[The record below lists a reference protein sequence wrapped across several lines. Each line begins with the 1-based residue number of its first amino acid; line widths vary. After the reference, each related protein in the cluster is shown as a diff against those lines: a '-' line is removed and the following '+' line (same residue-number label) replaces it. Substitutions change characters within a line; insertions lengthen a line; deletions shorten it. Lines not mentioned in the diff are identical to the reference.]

1 MNKKII
7 TGAVS
12 AAVLSLSGVVYADTT
27 SDLVNALVTKGVL
40 TEEEGALLSKGHDK
54 KKANTPVLTNK
65 GGKFKLQSADGKNEI
80 ALTGRMHFDYRNSD
94 LDENDF
100 GDGDGHNEEYD
111 IDGKSTSA
119 SEFEMRRARIG
130 IKGKLDGMW
139 KYDVVL
145 NANGKSGN
153 NLDTASLTWAAMK
166 PFQIQVGRFKQA
178 FNLEGLTSSNDI
190 DFNER
195 SFMNQ
200 ISPHKKLG
208 IAFKGTPTKGM
219 TYAVTKYQEGY
230 KNNVVEEENNYSGRL
245 TYNWAEANKIKDS
258 IFHVGI
264 AGFTEDYSQKAKTS
278 SNGNSAQSAYSVTQ
292 SASSTV
298 TSVTGGTDFATTH
311 SRLFKFKSAGRGY
324 SPLAALDVQG
334 EYLTGGGA
342 SEHAKS
348 AVHHENRFAA
358 LEGIFAKGP
367 FKLQAEYGRGKF
379 EGKNEIQGNGA
390 EADVEIGYISA
401 NYILTGEHYSKSYK
415 GGKMKG
421 IKVKNPF
428 DFEKGTGTG
437 AFEIG
442 ARYEYLGIDDAKVT
456 NVSGYDENRARGAWD
471 CPAGTSAA
479 SGTSAT
485 YGTGTGATGTLNGCD
500 LDIHQYTIGLK
511 WIANPNVLAKVSLTY
526 SDYGEDLIAPDF
538 ADSGESFD
546 SETLLQTR
554 VQWMF

>member
-1 MNKKII
+1 M
-7 TGAVS
+7 
-12 AAVLSLSGVVYADTT
+12 VYADTT
-27 SDLVNALVTKGVL
+27 EDLVNALVTKGVL

-54 KKANTPVLTNK
+54 KKANTPVVTNK
-65 GGKFKLQSADGKNEI
+65 GGKFSIQSADGKNEI

-94 LDENDF
+94 LDDGDF
-100 GDGDGHNEEYD
+100 GSDLESDKWD

-145 NANGKSGN
+145 NANGKSGK

-166 PFQIQVGRFKQA
+166 PFQIQFGRFKQA

-208 IAFKGTPTKGM
+208 VAFKGEPTKGM
-219 TYAVTKYQEGY
+219 TYAVTKYQEAY
-230 KNNVVEEENNYSGRL
+230 SSDTIEDENNYSGRL

-264 AGFTEDYSQKAKTS
+264 AGFTEDYSARPKTS
-278 SNGNSAQSAYSVTQ
+278 SNGPSDTN
-292 SASSTV
+292 
-298 TSVTGGTDFATTH
+298 ATTH

-342 SEHAKS
+342 SEKGKY
-348 AVHHENRFAA
+348 AVNHENHFGA

-367 FKLQAEYGRGKF
+367 FKLQGEYGQGSF
-379 EGKNEIQGNGA
+379 EGTNRVNNVGA
-390 EADVEIGYISA
+390 EADVTIGYLSA
-401 NYILTGEHYSKSYK
+401 NYMLTGEHYSKSYK

-421 IKVKNPF
+421 IKINNPF
-428 DFEKGTGTG
+428 DFENGTGTG
-437 AFEIG
+437 AWEIG
-442 ARYEYLGIDDAKVT
+442 ARYEYLGIDDMKMSQQT
-456 NVSGYDENRARGAWD
+456 GYDETRARGAWD
-471 CPAGTSAA
+471 CGGAVDD
-479 SGTSAT
+479 T
-485 YGTGTGATGTLNGCD
+485 YKGITGSGCD
-500 LDIHQYTIGLK
+500 LDIHQYTVGVK
-511 WIANPNVLAKVSLTY
+511 WIANLNVLAKVSLTY
-526 SDYGEDLIAPDF
+526 ADYGEKVQAPDF
-538 ADSGESFD
+538 GSETNSFD

-554 VQWMF
+554 IQWMF

>member
-7 TGAVS
+7 AGAVS
-12 AAVLSLSGVVYADTT
+12 AAVLSLSGTVYADTAG
-27 SDLVNALVTKGVL
+27 DLINALVTKGVL
-40 TEEEGALLSKGHDK
+40 TEEEGALLSKGNDK
-54 KKANTPVLTNK
+54 KKANTPIVKNK
-65 GGKFKLQSADGKNEI
+65 GGKFSIQSADGKNEI

-94 LDENDF
+94 LDDSDF
-100 GDGDGHNEEYD
+100 GSDLKADEFD

-130 IKGKLDGMW
+130 IKGKLDGIW

-145 NANGKSGN
+145 NANGKGGN

-166 PFQIQVGRFKQA
+166 PFQIQFGRFKQA

-208 IAFKGTPTKGM
+208 IAIKGTPTKGM

-230 KNNVVEEENNYSGRL
+230 KNNVIEEENNYSGRL

-264 AGFTEDYSQKAKTS
+264 AGFSEDYAQRPKTS
-278 SNGNSAQSAYSVTQ
+278 SNAGG
-292 SASSTV
+292 
-298 TSVTGGTDFATTH
+298 GGTTH
-311 SRLFKFKSAGRGY
+311 ARLFKFKSAGRGF
-324 SPLAALDVQG
+324 SPLAALDLQG
-334 EYLTGGGA
+334 SYLTSGGA
-342 SEHAKS
+342 SEKVKY
-348 AVHHENRFAA
+348 AVDRENRFAA

-367 FKLQAEYGRGKF
+367 FKLQGEFGQGKF
-379 EGKNEIQGNGA
+379 EGKNHRDGIA
-390 EADVEIGYISA
+390 SEADVKIGYVSA
-401 NYILTGEHYSKSYK
+401 NYVLTGEHYSKSYK

-437 AFEIG
+437 AWEIG
-442 ARYEYLGIDDAKVT
+442 ARYEYLGIDDVQLQQA
-456 NVSGYDENRARGAWD
+456 SGFDESRLRGAWD
-471 CPAGTSAA
+471 CGTAAANTYKGISGSA
-479 SGTSAT
+479 
-485 YGTGTGATGTLNGCD
+485 CD
-500 LDIHQYTIGLK
+500 LDVHQYTIGVK
-511 WIANPNVLAKVSLTY
+511 WIANQNVLAKVSLTH
-526 SDYGEDLIAPDF
+526 SDYGKEVVAPDF
-538 ADSGESFD
+538 AGSDNSFD

>member
-1 MNKKII
+1 MNNKII

-12 AAVLSLSGVVYADTT
+12 AAVLSLSGMVYADTT
-27 SDLVNALVTKGVL
+27 GDLVNALVTKGVL

-54 KKANTPVLTNK
+54 KKANTPIVKNK
-65 GGKFKLQSADGKNEI
+65 GGKFSIQSADGKNEI

-94 LDENDF
+94 LDDGDF
-100 GDGDGHNEEYD
+100 GTDIEADNWD

-145 NANGKSGN
+145 NANGKSGK

-166 PFQIQVGRFKQA
+166 PFQIQFGRFKQA

-208 IAFKGTPTKGM
+208 VAIKGAPTKGM
-219 TYAVTKYQEGY
+219 TYALTKYQEGY
-230 KNNVVEEENNYSGRL
+230 SNDTLEDENNYSGRL

-264 AGFTEDYSQKAKTS
+264 AGFTEDYAQRPKTS
-278 SNGNSAQSAYSVTQ
+278 SNAGG
-292 SASSTV
+292 
-298 TSVTGGTDFATTH
+298 GGTTH
-311 SRLFKFKSAGRGY
+311 ARLFKFKSAGRGY

-334 EYLTGGGA
+334 AYLTGAGA
-342 SEHAKS
+342 SEKGKYAIER
-348 AVHHENRFAA
+348 ENRFAA

-367 FKLQAEYGRGKF
+367 FKLQGEWGKGKF
-379 EGKNEIQGNGA
+379 EGNNKVNGTA
-390 EADVEIGYISA
+390 GEADVEIGYISA

-428 DFEKGTGTG
+428 DFENGTGTG
-437 AFEIG
+437 AWEIG
-442 ARYEYLGIDDAKVT
+442 ARYEYLGVDDIKIT
-456 NVSGYDENRARGAWD
+456 NVSGSGYTDFTESRLRGAYD
-471 CPAGTSAA
+471 CSGSSLNDTYAGV
-479 SGTSAT
+479 SGS
-485 YGTGTGATGTLNGCD
+485 GCD
-500 LDIHQYTIGLK
+500 LDVHQYTVGLK

-526 SDYGEDLIAPDF
+526 SDYGHDLRAPDF
-538 ADSGESFD
+538 GSETNKFD

-554 VQWMF
+554 IQWMF

>member
-65 GGKFKLQSADGKNEI
+65 GGKFGIQSADGKNEI

-94 LDENDF
+94 LNDNDLDY
-100 GDGDGHNEEYD
+100 DGVANEGEDYD
-111 IDGKSTSA
+111 VDGKSISA
-119 SEFEMRRARIG
+119 NEFEMRRARIG

-145 NANGKSGN
+145 NGVGKSTN
-153 NLDTASLTWAAMK
+153 VLDTASLTWAAMK
-166 PFQIQVGRFKQA
+166 PFQIQFGRFKQA

-208 IAFKGTPTKGM
+208 VAFKGEPTKGM
-219 TYAVTKYQEGY
+219 TYMVSKYQEGY
-230 KNNVVEEENNYSGRL
+230 ANDVVEDENNYSGRL

-264 AGFTEDYSQKAKTS
+264 AGFTEDYAQKPKTS
-278 SNGNSAQSAYSVTQ
+278 SNGGS
-292 SASSTV
+292 
-298 TSVTGGTDFATTH
+298 GGTTH
-311 SRLFKFKSAGRGY
+311 SSLFKFKSAGRGY
-324 SPLAALDVQG
+324 SPLASIDLEG
-334 EYLTGGGA
+334 ELQSGGGTSA
-342 SEHAKS
+342 SGKMAN
-348 AVHHENRFAA
+348 HHENRFAA

-367 FKLQAEYGRGKF
+367 FKLQGEWGQGKF
-379 EGKNEIQGNGA
+379 EAENPVSQNDA
-390 EADVEIGYISA
+390 EADVEIGYVSA
-401 NYILTGEHYSKSYK
+401 SYMLTGEHYSKSYK

-428 DFEKGTGTG
+428 DFEKGTGSG
-437 AFEIG
+437 AWEIG
-442 ARYEYLGIDDAKVT
+442 ARYEYLGIDDVKLT
-456 NVSGYDENRARGAWD
+456 QGGPGNETRMRGAWD
-471 CPAGTSAA
+471 CGTAQTFS
-479 SGTSAT
+479 T
-485 YGTGTGATGTLNGCD
+485 YGVGTAGSGSTTGAGCD

-526 SDYGEDLIAPDF
+526 SDYGDKVSAPDL
-538 ADSGESFD
+538 ADTGSNAVGENFD

-554 VQWMF
+554 IQWMF

>member
-65 GGKFKLQSADGKNEI
+65 GGKFKMQSADGKNEI

-94 LDENDF
+94 LDDGDF
-100 GDGDGHNEEYD
+100 GSDIEADKWD

-145 NANGKSGN
+145 NANGKGGN

-166 PFQIQVGRFKQA
+166 PFQIQFGRFKQA

-230 KNNVVEEENNYSGRL
+230 KNNVVEDENNYSGRL

-264 AGFTEDYSQKAKTS
+264 AGFTEEYTSRPKTS
-278 SNGNSAQSAYSVTQ
+278 SNGNSASTVSQ
-292 SASSTV
+292 SASMTV
-298 TSVTGGTDFATTH
+298 SGVVSSATTH

-342 SEHAKS
+342 SEKGKYG
-348 AVHHENRFAA
+348 VEHENRFAA

-367 FKLQAEYGRGKF
+367 FKLQGEWGMGKF
-379 EGKNEIQGNGA
+379 EGTNRVNNVGA

-401 NYILTGEHYSKSYK
+401 NYVLTGEHYSKSYK

-428 DFEKGTGTG
+428 DFENGTGTG
-437 AFEIG
+437 AWEIG
-442 ARYEYLGIDDAKVT
+442 ARYEYLGIDDMKMT
-456 NVSGYDENRARGAWD
+456 QQSGYDETRARGAWD
-471 CPAGTSAA
+471 CGGSVGDTYKGI
-479 SGTSAT
+479 SGD
-485 YGTGTGATGTLNGCD
+485 GCD
-500 LDIHQYTIGLK
+500 LDIHQYTVGLK

-526 SDYGEDLIAPDF
+526 SDYGEKVQAPDF
-538 ADSGESFD
+538 GSETNSFD

-554 VQWMF
+554 IQWMF

>member
-12 AAVLSLSGVVYADTT
+12 AAVLSLSGMVYADTT

-54 KKANTPVLTNK
+54 KKANTPTLKNK
-65 GGKFKLQSADGKNEI
+65 GGKFSIQSADGKNEI

-94 LDENDF
+94 LDDSDF
-100 GDGDGHNEEYD
+100 GNSDADDYD
-111 IDGKSTSA
+111 IDTKSVSS

-130 IKGKLDGMW
+130 IKGKLDGIW

-145 NANGKSGN
+145 NANGKKGN

-166 PFQIQVGRFKQA
+166 PFQIQFGRFKQA

-195 SFMNQ
+195 SFLNQ

-208 IAFKGTPTKGM
+208 IAFKGAPTKGM

-230 KNNVVEEENNYSGRL
+230 KNNTLEDENNYSGRV

-264 AGFTEDYSQKAKTS
+264 AGFTEDYSARPKTS
-278 SNGNSAQSAYSVTQ
+278 SNGYA
-292 SASSTV
+292 
-298 TSVTGGTDFATTH
+298 TSDAVSDGATTH
-311 SRLFKFKSAGRGY
+311 STLFKFKSAGRGY
-324 SPLAALDVQG
+324 SPLAAIQVQG
-334 EYLTGGGA
+334 QDLTNGGA
-342 SEHAKS
+342 SQLGKTAN
-348 AVHHENRFAA
+348 HHENRFAA

-367 FKLQAEYGRGKF
+367 FKIQAEYGQGKF
-379 EGKNEIQGNGA
+379 EGKNEVAGDAA
-390 EADVEIGYISA
+390 EADVKSGYISA
-401 NYILTGEHYSKSYK
+401 GYILTGEHYSKSYK

-421 IKVKNPF
+421 IKIKNPF
-428 DFEKGTGTG
+428 NFEDGTGTG
-437 AFEIG
+437 AWEIM
-442 ARYEYLGIDDAKVT
+442 ARYEYLGIDDIKLSAGGAGDESRLRGAFDCGGATRDTYKIG
-456 NVSGYDENRARGAWD
+456 SGYN
-471 CPAGTSAA
+471 T
-479 SGTSAT
+479 
-485 YGTGTGATGTLNGCD
+485 GCD
-500 LDIHQYTIGLK
+500 LDVNQYTLGLK
-511 WIANPNVLAKVSLTY
+511 WIANQNVLAKVSLTH
-526 SDYGEDLIAPDF
+526 SDFGQNVLPPDV
-538 ADSGESFD
+538 AGNEQFD

-554 VQWMF
+554 IQWMF

>member
-27 SDLVNALVTKGVL
+27 GDLVNALVTKGVL

-54 KKANTPVLTNK
+54 KKANTPVLSNK
-65 GGKFKLQSADGKNEI
+65 GGKFSIQSADGKNEI

-94 LDENDF
+94 LNDSDLDADNAPN
-100 GDGDGHNEEYD
+100 DGEEYD
-111 IDGKSTSA
+111 VDGKSISA
-119 SEFEMRRARIG
+119 NEFEMRRARIG
-130 IKGKLDGMW
+130 IKGKLDGIW

-145 NANGKSGN
+145 NANGKSGK

-166 PFQIQVGRFKQA
+166 PFQIQFGRFKQA

-195 SFMNQ
+195 SFLNQ

-208 IAFKGTPTKGM
+208 IAFKGEPTKGM
-219 TYAVTKYQEGY
+219 TYAVTKYQEAY
-230 KNNVVEEENNYSGRL
+230 TNDVVEDENNYSGRL

-264 AGFTEDYSQKAKTS
+264 AGFTEDYSVRPKTS
-278 SNGNSAQSAYSVTQ
+278 SNGIDGDSTTAASAPNF
-292 SASSTV
+292 
-298 TSVTGGTDFATTH
+298 GTTH
-311 SRLFKFKSAGRGY
+311 SSLFKFKSAGRGY
-324 SPLAALDVQG
+324 SPLASIDVEG
-334 EYLTGGGA
+334 EVITGAGA
-342 SEHAKS
+342 SQKGKMAN
-348 AVHHENRFAA
+348 HHENRFAA

-367 FKLQAEYGRGKF
+367 FKLQGEYGQGKF
-379 EGKNEIQGNGA
+379 EGKNEVSLNSA
-390 EADVEIGYISA
+390 EADVTAGYISA
-401 NYILTGEHYSKSYK
+401 SYMLTGEHYSKSYK

-421 IKVKNPF
+421 IKINNPF
-428 DFEKGTGTG
+428 DFENGTGKG

-442 ARYEYLGIDDAKVT
+442 ARYEYLGVDDVKLVQGGPGNET
-456 NVSGYDENRARGAWD
+456 RMRGAWD
-471 CPAGTSAA
+471 CGGAVGD
-479 SGTSAT
+479 T
-485 YGTGTGATGTLNGCD
+485 YGTGSFGTTNGSGCD
-500 LDIHQYTIGLK
+500 LDVHQYTLGLK

-526 SDYGEDLIAPDF
+526 SDYGHDLMAPDTPDKG
-538 ADSGESFD
+538 ADGETFD

-554 VQWMF
+554 IQWMF

>member
-65 GGKFKLQSADGKNEI
+65 GGKFIMQSADGKNEI

-94 LDENDF
+94 LDEDDLGNVEADKW
-100 GDGDGHNEEYD
+100 DV
-111 IDGKSTSA
+111 DGKSIGD
-119 SEFEMRRARIG
+119 EFEMRRARIG

-139 KYDVVL
+139 KYDIVL
-145 NANGKSGN
+145 NANGKSGK

-166 PFQIQVGRFKQA
+166 PFQIQFGRFKQA

-190 DFNER
+190 DFVER

-230 KNNVVEEENNYSGRL
+230 TDSDTENENNYSGRL

-264 AGFTEDYSQKAKTS
+264 AGFTEDYSARPKTS
-278 SNGNSAQSAYSVTQ
+278 SNGSKAWS
-292 SASSTV
+292 
-298 TSVTGGTDFATTH
+298 GTAGDFDNGATTH
-311 SRLFKFKSAGRGY
+311 SRLFNFKSAGRGY
-324 SPLAALDVQG
+324 SPLAAIDVQG
-334 EYLTGGGA
+334 EDLRWGGA
-342 SEHAKS
+342 SEYGKTNN
-348 AVHHENRFAA
+348 HHENRFAA

-367 FKLQAEYGRGKF
+367 FKIQAEYGQGKF
-379 EGKNEIQGNGA
+379 EGTNEVSNTGA
-390 EADVEIGYISA
+390 EADIKIGYVSA
-401 NYILTGEHYSKSYK
+401 NYVLTGEHYSKSYK

-428 DFEKGTGTG
+428 DFENGTGTG
-437 AFEIG
+437 AWEVG
-442 ARYEYLGIDDAKVT
+442 ARYEYLGIDDIKLTQAAGLGSET
-456 NVSGYDENRARGAWD
+456 RIRGAFD
-471 CPAGTSAA
+471 CGVATAATYGTSAA
-479 SGTSAT
+479 TA
-485 YGTGTGATGTLNGCD
+485 TGAGCD
-500 LDIHQYTIGLK
+500 ANIHQYTVGLK

-526 SDYGEDLIAPDF
+526 SDYGDDLIAPDT
-538 ADSGESFD
+538 AGESEKFD
-546 SETLLQTR
+546 SETLLHTR
-554 VQWMF
+554 IQWMF

>member
-1 MNKKII
+1 MNNKIL

-12 AAVLSLSGVVYADTT
+12 AAVLSLSGMVYADTT
-27 SDLVNALVTKGVL
+27 EDLVNALVTKGVL

-54 KKANTPVLTNK
+54 KKANTPVVTNK
-65 GGKFKLQSADGKNEI
+65 GGKFSIQSADGKNEI

-94 LDENDF
+94 LDDSDF
-100 GDGDGHNEEYD
+100 GNSDADDYD
-111 IDGKSTSA
+111 IDTKSVSA

-145 NANGKSGN
+145 NANGKSGK

-166 PFQIQVGRFKQA
+166 PFQIQFGRFKQA

-190 DFNER
+190 DFVER

-208 IAFKGTPTKGM
+208 VAFKGAPTKGM
-219 TYAVTKYQEGY
+219 TYALTKYQEGY
-230 KNNVVEEENNYSGRL
+230 SNDTLENENNYSGRL

-264 AGFTEDYSQKAKTS
+264 SGFTEDYSARPKTS
-278 SNGNSAQSAYSVTQ
+278 SNGSSADIENN
-292 SASSTV
+292 
-298 TSVTGGTDFATTH
+298 DFGATTH
-311 SRLFKFKSAGRGY
+311 STLFKFKSAGRGY
-324 SPLAALDVQG
+324 SPLATINVQG
-334 EYLTGGGA
+334 EDLRNGGA
-342 SEHAKS
+342 SQYGKTAN
-348 AVHHENRFAA
+348 HHENRFAA

-367 FKLQAEYGRGKF
+367 FKIQAEYGQGKF
-379 EGKNEIQGNGA
+379 EGENEVSNTGA
-390 EADVEIGYISA
+390 EADVKIGYISA

-437 AFEIG
+437 AWEIG
-442 ARYEYLGIDDAKVT
+442 ARYEYLGVDDIKMTQA
-456 NVSGYDENRARGAWD
+456 SGLGEETRIRGAFD
-471 CPAGTSAA
+471 CGGAVAD
-479 SGTSAT
+479 T
-485 YGTGTGATGTLNGCD
+485 YKGTGAGCD
-500 LDIHQYTIGLK
+500 LDVHQYSIGVK
-511 WIANPNVLAKVSLTY
+511 WIANPNVLAKASLTY
-526 SDYGEDLIAPDF
+526 SDYGEDVMPPDIAGSDT
-538 ADSGESFD
+538 FD

-554 VQWMF
+554 IQWMF

>member
-1 MNKKII
+1 MNNKIL

-12 AAVLSLSGVVYADTT
+12 AAVLSLSGLVYADTT

-54 KKANTPVLTNK
+54 KKANTPVVTNK
-65 GGKFKLQSADGKNEI
+65 GGKFSIQSADGKNEI

-94 LDENDF
+94 LDDGDF
-100 GDGDGHNEEYD
+100 GNDSTADEWD
-111 IDGKSTSA
+111 VDGKSTSP

-145 NANGKSGN
+145 NANGKSGK
-153 NLDTASLTWAAMK
+153 NLDTASLTWAAKK
-166 PFQIQVGRFKQA
+166 PFQIQFGRFKQA

-208 IAFKGTPTKGM
+208 VAFKGEPTKGM

-230 KNNVVEEENNYSGRL
+230 SNDVIEDESNYSGRL

-264 AGFTEDYSQKAKTS
+264 AGFTEDYAVRPKTS
-278 SNGNSAQSAYSVTQ
+278 SNGPDYNNWVS
-292 SASSTV
+292 
-298 TSVTGGTDFATTH
+298 GGATTH

-324 SPLAALDVQG
+324 SPLAAIDIEG
-334 EYLTGGGA
+334 ESLTGGGA
-342 SEHAKS
+342 SEKGKMAN
-348 AVHHENRFAA
+348 HHENRFAA

-367 FKLQAEYGRGKF
+367 FKLQGEWGQGKF
-379 EGKNEIQGNGA
+379 EGKNEVSGANA

-428 DFEKGTGTG
+428 DFENGTGTG
-437 AFEIG
+437 AWEIG
-442 ARYEYLGIDDAKVT
+442 ARYEYLGLDDVT
-456 NVSGYDENRARGAWD
+456 LNQGTSGSGTTGTRLRGAWD
-471 CPAGTSAA
+471 CDAA
-479 SGTSAT
+479 VSDTYLSAT
-485 YGTGTGATGTLNGCD
+485 GCD
-500 LDIHQYTIGLK
+500 LDIHQYTLGLK

-526 SDYGEDLIAPDF
+526 SDYGDKVKAPDF
-538 ADSGESFD
+538 GTKTNTFD

-554 VQWMF
+554 IQWMF